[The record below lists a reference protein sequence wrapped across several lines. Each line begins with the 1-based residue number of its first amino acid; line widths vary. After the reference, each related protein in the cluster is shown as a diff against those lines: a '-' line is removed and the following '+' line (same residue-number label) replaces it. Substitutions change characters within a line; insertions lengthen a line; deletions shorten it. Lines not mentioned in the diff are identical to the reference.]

1 MGTDEIPAAVLVHE
15 VGGDVRFDDLRPP
28 LQDVAADTVQS
39 AWYWMTSGT
48 PAVGAASGPDGAGSV
63 PVPRT
68 FPPPGGAKF
77 GVVRF
82 PAHSDGRMPAKAESL
97 SPGMTHNDQASGMHR
112 TASVDFEVIL
122 SGRIVLEVP
131 GGESREFGPGDA
143 LVLNGA
149 PHRWHNP
156 FDEPCVYAAVILGAN
171 DGNEGK
177 DA

>member
-15 VGGDVRFDDLRPP
+15 VDGDVRFDDLRPP

-48 PAVGAASGPDGAGSV
+48 PVVGAASGPDASGSA
-63 PVPRT
+63 PAPRA

-112 TASVDFEVIL
+112 TASVDFEIVL

-143 LVLNGA
+143 LVLSGA

-171 DGNEGK
+171 DESDGQH
-177 DA
+177 A